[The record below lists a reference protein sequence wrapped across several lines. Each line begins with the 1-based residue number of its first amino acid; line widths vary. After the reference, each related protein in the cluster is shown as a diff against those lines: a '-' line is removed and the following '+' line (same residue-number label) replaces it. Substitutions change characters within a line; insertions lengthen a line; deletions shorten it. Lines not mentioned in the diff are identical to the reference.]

1 MAGFND
7 IRDRVKN
14 IWMKGMD
21 SIGSTAASIASNTRY
36 KVDEMNLQNRRR
48 DLAQDLSGRVYSLWQ
63 KGEAFPPEIEKLLK
77 ELQHVDETLNDMRAA
92 RAQGETPAPDAAAQA
107 AGSETPEA
115 PDAPE
120 TPEDGEGAARETEF
134 MTDLEA
140 HMQRTMED
148 TSSALKQEE
157 LKKEAELKR
166 QEIARNRQK
175 LKEQE
180 QLEKARKDG
189 FAVRPR
195 LNSVQVRVRKVARR
209 AARRAGR

>member
-7 IRDRVKN
+7 IRDRVKD

-120 TPEDGEGAARETEF
+120 TPEEGEGAARETEF

-148 TSSALKQEE
+148 TSSALKQEINARFDQPDVE
-157 LKKEAELKR
+157 EKAEKVNSSLAQLSDQIKR
-166 QEIARNRQK
+166 FDQK
-175 LKEQE
+175 NGDQE
-180 QLEKARKDG
+180 Q
-189 FAVRPR
+189 P
-195 LNSVQVRVRKVARR
+195 
-209 AARRAGR
+209 

>member
-77 ELQHVDETLNDMRAA
+77 ELQHVDET
-92 RAQGETPAPDAAAQA
+92 AQGEPPAPDAAAQA

-148 TSSALKQEE
+148 TSSALKQEINARFDQPDVE
-157 LKKEAELKR
+157 EKAEKVNSALAQLSDQIKR
-166 QEIARNRQK
+166 FDEKNGD
-175 LKEQE
+175 QE
-180 QLEKARKDG
+180 Q
-189 FAVRPR
+189 P
-195 LNSVQVRVRKVARR
+195 
-209 AARRAGR
+209 